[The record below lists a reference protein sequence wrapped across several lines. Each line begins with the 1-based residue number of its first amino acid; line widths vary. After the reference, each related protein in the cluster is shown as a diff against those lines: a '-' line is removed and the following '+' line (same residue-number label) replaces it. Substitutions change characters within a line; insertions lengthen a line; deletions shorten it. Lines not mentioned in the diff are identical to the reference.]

1 MTRLKRSL
9 ITYYKDPT
17 QRIPG
22 YPLRAVWDKL
32 SKLGQVEGIG
42 FFQETKRW
50 FSIIGGKLYYVN
62 IFIEAMVSEPLP
74 TEQEKIVRALNAK
87 ERRKTN
93 KDQRR

>member
-17 QRIPG
+17 QRIRG

-32 SKLGQVEGIG
+32 SKLGKVDGIG

-50 FSIIGGKLYYVN
+50 FAFIDDKIYYVN
-62 IFIEAMVSEPLP
+62 IFIDTMVSEPLP

-87 ERRKTN
+87 ERRKT
-93 KDQRR
+93 D